1 MVIETP
7 FRSSMQEQTHNDFC
21 SRLEFGYGMGR
32 LNYLRNPTYNQFFKF
47 KTLTKLK
54 YLININPLNIKAC
67 IGVRLCRNRS
77 RVCNCNT
84 KDKTGLGG

>member
-7 FRSSMQEQTHNDFC
+7 LPSRMQEQTHTDSR

-47 KTLTKLK
+47 KTLTKMK
-54 YLININPLNIKAC
+54 YL
-67 IGVRLCRNRS
+67 
-77 RVCNCNT
+77 T
-84 KDKTGLGG
+84 